1 MVKVSDKYT
10 TSAWNFPES
19 LRVYVRQRILKMC
32 SELRSYLWFSIC
44 LVSFSVC
51 WSIDTEKVLAASDTI
66 SNPSESDELIIGAA
80 DETWEQIEN
89 QEEQQKKAKLFP
101 VTSVFSLST
110 SFFSQVPAPPA
121 PAPPDPVPTPP
132 DPVPTPPTQT
142 PEPPKNNPVN
152 IQRPVEPPQLEVQP
166 NNLPAPSL
174 TEPIEQKL
182 KPVEIDFTQ
191 RLEKLRQR
199 LQENAEFSTE
209 PNTQPNTQGEL
220 GVLVLRPIPLPPEQQ
235 LPPPPVQP
243 QPPVA
248 TRKPI
253 GYLLAR
259 VSYFHTNNIFSSAVD
274 PKEDGLIYTGL
285 NLGAVPISL
294 GSKTFLTAGI
304 EGNLIRYVNQSRF
317 NSNQLGLQLGIYQ
330 QLNQQMFAEIGW
342 NNQQLFYARTDE
354 TFVFTSG
361 QRFFNEHSLRF
372 SLGRRDSLNKKL
384 SLYSFYEFRWS
395 LADPD
400 SRNRLINSLSLSLNY
415 DLLQFMQVG
424 LGYQFGFSEF
434 TQRPREDVSHR
445 IYGYYNYAINDLNTI
460 NLQAGVSLGNST
472 EKNIDFNSW
481 FFSFSYVWNIG
492 RF

>member
-1 MVKVSDKYT
+1 VVKVSDKYT
-10 TSAWNFPES
+10 TSAWDFPES
-19 LRVYVRQRILKMC
+19 LRVYVRQRILKMF
-32 SELRSYLWFSIC
+32 SELRPYLWFSIC
-44 LVSFSVC
+44 LVSFGVC
-51 WSIDTEKVLAASDTI
+51 WSIGTEQVLASDTI
-66 SNPSESDELIIGAA
+66 PKPSESDELISGAA
-80 DETWEQIEN
+80 DATWGQIEK
-89 QEEQQKKAKLFP
+89 EDEQQKKVELYP
-101 VTSVFSLST
+101 VTSIFSLST
-110 SFFSQVPAPPA
+110 PIFSQVPTSAPPAAAPPPAPPPA
-121 PAPPDPVPTPP
+121 PAPPVQ
-132 DPVPTPPTQT
+132 V

-152 IQRPVEPPQLEVQP
+152 IQRPAEPPQLEVQP

-174 TEPIEQKL
+174 TEPIEQRL

-191 RLEKLRQR
+191 RLEKLRQI

-259 VSYFHTNNIFSSAVD
+259 VSYFNTNNIFSSAVN

-285 NLGAVPISL
+285 NLGAEPISL

-317 NSNQLGLQLGIYQ
+317 NSNQLGLQLNIYQ

-342 NNQQLFYARTDE
+342 NNQQLFYARNDE
-354 TFVFTSG
+354 TFGFTSG

-400 SRNRLINSLSLSLNY
+400 SRNRLINSLSVSLNY

-434 TQRPREDVSHR
+434 TQRSREDVSHR